1 MVAKITSKLD
11 ESQAER
17 QLEALRQSGRHT
29 VLWMSFCQTESLGR
43 FVFDNSIKASF
54 SLWRVFFFFGVCWF
68 FKTLSQTPASL
79 KLIQVNGRAGFTV
92 QEEVEE
98 RGRGKRRDFFF
109 FWNLEKVQWAGKAE
123 AKWSLS
129 KCKGA

>member
-1 MVAKITSKLD
+1 MSVCGPWKQQLLLDIMVAKITSKLD

-54 SLWRVFFFFGVCWF
+54 SLWRFVFFFGVCWF

-79 KLIQVNGRAGFTV
+79 KLLQANGRAGFTI

-98 RGRGKRRDFFF
+98 RGRGKR
-109 FWNLEKVQWAGKAE
+109 
-123 AKWSLS
+123 
-129 KCKGA
+129 